1 MDEIENQ
8 PLNFYDAKL
17 TFRKKAGEEKIV
29 TVTIRYTKRGH
40 ARKREFSEEGINGF
54 FQEGISD
61 GSLCWKFYHKEHL
74 AVYHRKN
81 TNEYVDMN
89 HCFVPTSLGQKLEKL
104 VSETNERLT
113 KTSR

>member
-17 TFRKKAGEEKIV
+17 TFRKKEGEKKIV
-29 TVTIRYTKRGH
+29 TVAIRYTKKGH
-40 ARKREFSEEGINGF
+40 VRKKEFSEEDINDF

-61 GSLCWKFYHKEHL
+61 ENLCWKVYHKEYL
-74 AVYHRKN
+74 AIYHRREA
-81 TNEYVDMN
+81 NEYIDRN
-89 HCFVPTSLGQKLEKL
+89 HSIIHIDLGQKLERL

-113 KTSR
+113 KTRR